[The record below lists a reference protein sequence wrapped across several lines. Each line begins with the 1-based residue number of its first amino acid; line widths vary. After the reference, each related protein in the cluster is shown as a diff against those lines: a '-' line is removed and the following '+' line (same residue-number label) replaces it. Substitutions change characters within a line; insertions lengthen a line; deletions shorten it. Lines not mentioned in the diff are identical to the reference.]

1 MLYFFYFLFVGSFS
15 TPTFIIE
22 PKNIIHQISTLR
34 NQSAFLLSEDIKLR
48 ETPEK
53 LKGYEKMAVDGIL
66 RFDTKIDTDGF
77 RSGTKEISSKM
88 LDLKIH
94 IFNK

>member
-1 MLYFFYFLFVGSFS
+1 
-15 TPTFIIE
+15 
-22 PKNIIHQISTLR
+22 
-34 NQSAFLLSEDIKLR
+34 
-48 ETPEK
+48 
-53 LKGYEKMAVDGIL
+53 MAVDGIL
-66 RFDTKIDTDGF
+66 RFDTKIDTDWF

>member
-1 MLYFFYFLFVGSFS
+1 M
-15 TPTFIIE
+15 P
-22 PKNIIHQISTLR
+22 
-34 NQSAFLLSEDIKLR
+34 EDIKLR

-53 LKGYEKMAVDGIL
+53 LKEYEKMAVDGIL

-77 RSGTKEISSKM
+77 RSGIKEISSKM

>member
-1 MLYFFYFLFVGSFS
+1 M
-15 TPTFIIE
+15 
-22 PKNIIHQISTLR
+22 
-34 NQSAFLLSEDIKLR
+34 SEDIKLQ

-88 LDLKIH
+88 LDLKIQ
-94 IFNK
+94 FSTNDRKFSLLRGSF